1 MLVCFEKKEPRKIG
15 SLIMTVTKQIE
26 RNVEKIKSLHAKTET
41 LIKEIFSL
49 QKKMVSTPN
58 GSKVKVAGMT
68 KPEKA
73 GKAGKARA
81 GRGGGV
87 NKSELIRAYF
97 EKHGKDSRPRDV
109 IEYLGKEGVEVGAA
123 LVSIIKTKLG
133 AAPSKKVS
141 LKTKESPAAKSKK
154 GSDLPLPAVCLEVLS
169 KNKDGLKLG
178 DLANKVEEAGYKY
191 GGDKGHK
198 GLVQNVYQCLY
209 SLSKE
214 KSHPGFEGTDPVV
227 LHDETSKRYVLN
239 PKAKRSA

>member
-1 MLVCFEKKEPRKIG
+1 
-15 SLIMTVTKQIE
+15 MTVAKQIE
-26 RNVEKIKSLHAKTET
+26 RNVEKIKSFHAKTET
-41 LIKEIFSL
+41 LLKEIFSL
-49 QKKMVSTPN
+49 QKKIVSKQGKPVAI
-58 GSKVKVAGMT
+58 SPAKVRTKKV
-68 KPEKA
+68 
-73 GKAGKARA
+73 RA
-81 GRGGGV
+81 GREGGV

-109 IEYLGKEGVEVGAA
+109 IESLKKDGFEVGAA
-123 LVSIIKTKLG
+123 LVSIVKSKIGGTT
-133 AAPSKKVS
+133 AKKVPLKAKVKKTS
-141 LKTKESPAAKSKK
+141 TKTKEN
-154 GSDLPLPAVCLEVLS
+154 SDLPLPAVCLDVLS

-214 KSHPGFEGTDPVV
+214 KTHPGFEGTDPVV
-227 LHDETSKRYVLN
+227 LHDETSKRYMLN

>member
-1 MLVCFEKKEPRKIG
+1 
-15 SLIMTVTKQIE
+15 MTVTKQIE
-26 RNVEKIKSLHAKTET
+26 RNVERIKSLHAKTET

-58 GSKVKVAGMT
+58 ASKVKVAGMT
-68 KPEKA
+68 KPE
-73 GKAGKARA
+73 KAGKARA

-109 IEYLGKEGVEVGAA
+109 IEYLGKDGVEVGAA

-141 LKTKESPAAKSKK
+141 LKTKESTAVAKSKK
-154 GSDLPLPAVCLEVLS
+154 SSGSDLPLPAVCLEVLS

-214 KSHPGFEGTDPVV
+214 KNHPGFEGTDPVV
-227 LHDETSKRYVLN
+227 LHDETSKRYMLN

>member
-1 MLVCFEKKEPRKIG
+1 
-15 SLIMTVTKQIE
+15 MTVTKQIE

-58 GSKVKVAGMT
+58 GSSKAKVAMTT
-68 KPEKA
+68 KPE
-73 GKAGKARA
+73 KAGKARA

-109 IEYLGKEGVEVGAA
+109 IEYLGKDGVEVGAA

-141 LKTKESPAAKSKK
+141 LKTKESPAVSKSKK